1 MVLCLCEACYDE
13 AILWSWMSL
22 GCCARKDG
30 LWLYKEFFSEKVAIM
45 TAPIVKKRAYLLRR
59 LLTYVKP
66 FWPILVLGLLANGLY
81 AAIDAALTYSLRPFL
96 DKGFVHPD
104 LNFVKDIPLV
114 LLIGISL
121 RGLVSAVGSY
131 SMTSVARSVVNL
143 LRQKVFSHILRLP
156 ADYYDEVSSGQLLS
170 KILYDV
176 EQVAQVSADALTDFV
191 QNTCAIIG
199 LLTVMMV
206 VCWQLSV
213 LFLITVPFIG
223 LIVNLT
229 NKRVRRISHKIQ
241 QSMGQVTEIAAE
253 AIDGYRDVRVFGG
266 MAHESKRFHHATELS
281 RIQDMKVAM
290 SKAINVCA
298 VQVIIALGIA
308 MIILAAIKL
317 TSVITVTAGTFLV
330 VIAAILQ
337 LIKPMKT
344 LTSLHVSIQR
354 GLAGAESIFQMLDCK
369 SESDTGKIT
378 LPRKPCQIRFDKVSY
393 AYRQG
398 EQVLHDMSFTI
409 EAGETVALVGHSGSG
424 KSTIASLLPRFYE
437 VSSGA
442 ILVDEVPIQDLSL
455 ASLRDAMSVVN
466 QRVTLFNDTIA
477 ANIAY
482 GRFKSSRADVVH
494 AAKLA
499 YADIFI
505 QALPQGYDTRVG
517 EDGVL
522 LSGGQRQ
529 RLALARA
536 ILKDAPI
543 LILDEATSALDNES
557 ERYIQIALE
566 EVIKSR
572 TALIIAHR
580 LSTIQRAD
588 RILVVHQGRIVESGT
603 HETLLAKGGQYA
615 QLYRMQSN
623 ETEILNVE
631 PAL

>member
-1 MVLCLCEACYDE
+1 M
-13 AILWSWMSL
+13 
-22 GCCARKDG
+22 
-30 LWLYKEFFSEKVAIM
+30 
-45 TAPIVKKRAYLLRR
+45 
-59 LLTYVKP
+59 
-66 FWPILVLGLLANGLY
+66 
-81 AAIDAALTYSLRPFL
+81 
-96 DKGFVHPD
+96 
-104 LNFVKDIPLV
+104 
-114 LLIGISL
+114 
-121 RGLVSAVGSY
+121 
-131 SMTSVARSVVNL
+131 
-143 LRQKVFSHILRLP
+143 
-156 ADYYDEVSSGQLLS
+156 
-170 KILYDV
+170 
-176 EQVAQVSADALTDFV
+176 
-191 QNTCAIIG
+191 
-199 LLTVMMV
+199 
-206 VCWQLSV
+206 
-213 LFLITVPFIG
+213 
-223 LIVNLT
+223 
-229 NKRVRRISHKIQ
+229 
-241 QSMGQVTEIAAE
+241 
-253 AIDGYRDVRVFGG
+253 
-266 MAHESKRFHHATELS
+266 
-281 RIQDMKVAM
+281 
-290 SKAINVCA
+290 
-298 VQVIIALGIA
+298 
-308 MIILAAIKL
+308 
-317 TSVITVTAGTFLV
+317 
-330 VIAAILQ
+330 
-337 LIKPMKT
+337 
-344 LTSLHVSIQR
+344 
-354 GLAGAESIFQMLDCK
+354 
-369 SESDTGKIT
+369 
-378 LPRKPCQIRFDKVSY
+378 
-393 AYRQG
+393 
-398 EQVLHDMSFTI
+398 
-409 EAGETVALVGHSGSG
+409 
-424 KSTIASLLPRFYE
+424 
-437 VSSGA
+437 SSGA

-505 QALPQGYDTRVG
+505 QALPQSYDTRGG